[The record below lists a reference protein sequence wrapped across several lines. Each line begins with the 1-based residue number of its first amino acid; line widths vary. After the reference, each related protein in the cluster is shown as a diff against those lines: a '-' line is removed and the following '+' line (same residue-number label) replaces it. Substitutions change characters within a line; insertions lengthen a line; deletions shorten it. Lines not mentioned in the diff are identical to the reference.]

1 MKTISLTPEAEESLN
16 RLHSFLPHIDPAH
29 LVETALILTENL
41 YKKAEEG
48 ASIEVTQP
56 GGKTETLQF
65 MGKKVAKGKTKRQA
79 KTKA

>member
-1 MKTISLTPEAEESLN
+1 MKIIALTPEAEESLN
-16 RLHSFLPHIDPAH
+16 RLHSLLPHIDPAY
-29 LVETALILTENL
+29 LVETALKLTENL

-65 MGKKVAKGKTKRQA
+65 LGKKVAKGKTKR
-79 KTKA
+79 KARAEE